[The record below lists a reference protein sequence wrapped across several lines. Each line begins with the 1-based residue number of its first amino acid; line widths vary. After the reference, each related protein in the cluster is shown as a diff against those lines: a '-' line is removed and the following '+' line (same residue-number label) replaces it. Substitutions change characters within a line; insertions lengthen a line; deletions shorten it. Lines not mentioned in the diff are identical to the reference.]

1 MRVVGTAGHVDHGKS
16 TLIAS
21 LTGINP
27 DRLKEEQERE
37 MTIDLGFAWLT
48 LPNGEDIGIIDVPGH
63 RDFIENMLAGVG
75 GIDAALLV
83 VAADEGIMPQTREHL
98 AILDLLQIQA
108 GLIVLTKVDLVE
120 DSEWLDLIETEV
132 RELLTGTILEAAP
145 ILRVSARNKS
155 GLAELVAAL
164 GSLLERQSPRL
175 DLGRPR
181 LPIDRVFS
189 MPGFGT
195 VVTGTLTD
203 GQLKIGDEVTIMPG
217 GIKGRIRGLQTHKKK
232 EDVATPGSRTA
243 VNISGVNHEELQRGN
258 VVTLVGHYKPSQRI
272 DVQIRLLPDI
282 SMPIKHGTEVK
293 IFLGTTETIAKVR
306 LLGTEVLNSSQEG
319 WLQLELRHPVV
330 SVRGDRYILRRPSPG
345 ETLGGGT
352 VIDPHP
358 KRRHKRF
365 DASVIKA
372 LSSTSGGSPIEV
384 MLQASLAMGPASIKD
399 IVQKAQLDSD
409 TSSSALDELISTGQ
423 LIPIEVGPIT
433 NKSDILVVS
442 ASQWEDISSQVNKV
456 IDSYHRTYPLR
467 KGMPR
472 EELKS
477 RLKIAP
483 RVFNGVIRKLSAEK
497 AVVEMGSLI
506 AAPGYK
512 IIFSL
517 DQQGLINRLLD
528 RFASSPYS
536 PPTIKECQTE
546 ITEDLLDAL
555 VELGELIAVSS
566 EVIFKMQDYNA
577 MVATVREIIEKQ
589 GQITL
594 AEVRDAFNTSRRYAQ
609 ALLEHLDAIGMTY
622 RHGDYRKIRKQS

>member
-1 MRVVGTAGHVDHGKS
+1 
-16 TLIAS
+16 
-21 LTGINP
+21 
-27 DRLKEEQERE
+27 
-37 MTIDLGFAWLT
+37 
-48 LPNGEDIGIIDVPGH
+48 
-63 RDFIENMLAGVG
+63 
-75 GIDAALLV
+75 
-83 VAADEGIMPQTREHL
+83 MPQTREHL

-132 RELLTGTILEAAP
+132 REIVTGTILEAAP

-203 GQLKIGDEVTIMPG
+203 GQLKIGDEVTIMPSG
-217 GIKGRIRGLQTHKKK
+217 VKGRVRGLQTHKKK

-282 SMPIKHGTEVK
+282 STPIKHGTEVK

-365 DASVIKA
+365 DASVVEA
-372 LSSTSGGSPIEV
+372 LSSTSGGSPVEV
-384 MLQASLAMGPASIKD
+384 MLQASLALGPASSKD
-399 IVQKAQLDSD
+399 IVQKAQLDSE
-409 TSSSALDELISTGQ
+409 TSSSALDELISAGQ
-423 LIPIEVGPIT
+423 LIPIEVGPVT
-433 NKSDILVVS
+433 YKSDILVVS
-442 ASQWEDISSQVNKV
+442 ASHWEAISSQVNKM
-456 IDSYHRTYPLR
+456 IDNYHRTYPLR

-506 AAPGYK
+506 AAPGHK

-555 VELGELIAVSS
+555 IELGELIAVSS
-566 EVIFKMQDYNA
+566 EVIFKKQDYNA

-622 RHGDYRKIRKQS
+622 RHGDYRKIRK